1 MIRIRHADKGRCNVG
16 IFGTPFEDVT
26 SEKVAIFHIKINSTV
41 TILLKYPTRVGYNE
55 PTILVLHVA
64 VLIMNIITN

>member
-1 MIRIRHADKGRCNVG
+1 MICIRYADKGKCNVG

-26 SEKVAIFHIKINSTV
+26 SEKVAIFHKKINSTV

-55 PTILVLHVA
+55 PTIFVLHVS